1 MIIFIQTVAMVK
13 FSIFFCFAVVSS
25 AASAQAND
33 LLMKEKKL
41 EFFPFADTNYTQ
53 RKSVKKLPKYN
64 LLRAIPES
72 KPESEVSNMPVIG
85 FVPDAKPGGRN
96 ENGFDLY
103 VSPVD
108 SMTIV
113 TPNKTFESNMPVH
126 EPAIVLK
133 KPVQR

>member
-1 MIIFIQTVAMVK
+1 MIIFIQTVALLK
-13 FSIFFCFAVVSS
+13 FFIFFCFAVVSV
-25 AASAQAND
+25 AANAQPNG
-33 LLMKEKKL
+33 LLTKEKRL
-41 EFFPFADTNYTQ
+41 ELFPFSDTNYTI
-53 RKSVKKLPKYN
+53 RKHKLPKHN
-64 LLRAIPES
+64 NFLGIEEV

-85 FVPDAKPGGRN
+85 FVPNAKPGGRN